1 MAVPK
6 QSFTLQQFAFLWQK
20 KGVKYQWYVKC
31 CCLFLFVC
39 MFSFRAKEK
48 KQSEQWK
55 KEAEKL
61 CEKQGREWVNKPSVQ
76 YAKLLRVVILPFWEV
91 NMESVITQLP

>member
-1 MAVPK
+1 
-6 QSFTLQQFAFLWQK
+6 
-20 KGVKYQWYVKC
+20 
-31 CCLFLFVC
+31 